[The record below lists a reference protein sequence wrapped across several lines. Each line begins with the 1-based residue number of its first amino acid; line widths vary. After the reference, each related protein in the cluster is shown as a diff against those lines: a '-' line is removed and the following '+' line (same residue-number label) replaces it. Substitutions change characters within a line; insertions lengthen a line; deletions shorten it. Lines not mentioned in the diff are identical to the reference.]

1 MMTEIS
7 LNILDVAENSVK
19 AKATLVTIDVT
30 ADIKENLLTVTIG
43 DNGCGMSDEQIKKV
57 IDPFYTT
64 RTTRKVGL
72 GVPFFKAAAEA
83 TGGSFSISSKLG
95 EGTLVTASFVLDSV
109 DRMPLGDIGAT
120 VHTLVTMHEEID
132 FLFTYKVEGEG
143 FSLDTRE
150 FREILGDISF
160 KSPEVSSY
168 IRDFLKENLNAVN
181 GEMII

>member
-19 AKATLVTIDVT
+19 AKASLITIDVSVSFS
-30 ADIKENLLTVTIG
+30 ENLLTVVIG
-43 DNGCGMSDEQIKKV
+43 DNGSGMNEEQVKSV
-57 IDPFYTT
+57 VDPFYTT

-72 GVPFFKAAAEA
+72 GVPFFKSAAEL

-95 EGTLVTASFVLDSV
+95 EGTTVSASFVLDSV
-109 DRMPLGDIGAT
+109 DRMPLGDICAT
-120 VHTLVTMHEEID
+120 IHTLVTMHEEID

-168 IRDFLKENLNAVN
+168 IRDFLKENINAVN
-181 GEMII
+181 GEKII

>member
-19 AKATLVTIDVT
+19 AKASLITIDVLVSFE
-30 ADIKENLLTVTIG
+30 KNLLTVVIG
-43 DNGCGMSDEQIKKV
+43 DNGCGMSEEQVKSV
-57 IDPFYTT
+57 TDPFYTT

-72 GVPFFKAAAEA
+72 GVPFFKSAAEL

-95 EGTLVTASFVLDSV
+95 EGTLVKANFVLDSV
-109 DRMPLGDIGAT
+109 DRMPLGDICAT
-120 VHTLVTMHEEID
+120 IHTLVTMHEEID
-132 FLFTYKVEGEG
+132 FLFTYKAFGKE

-168 IRDFLKENLNAVN
+168 IRDFLKENINAVN
-181 GEMII
+181 GEKII

>member
-19 AKATLVTIDVT
+19 AKATLVTIKVE
-30 ADIKENLLTVTIG
+30 AVFGKNLLTVTII
-43 DNGCGMSDEQIKKV
+43 DNGIGMSEEQVKRV

-72 GVPFFKAAAEA
+72 GVPFFKAAAEG
-83 TGGSFSISSKLG
+83 TGGSFSISSRPLV
-95 EGTLVTASFVLDSV
+95 GTTVTANFVLDSV

-120 VHTLVTMHEEID
+120 IHTLVTMHEEMD
-132 FLFTYKVEGEG
+132 FLFTYNVDGEE

-160 KSPEVSSY
+160 KSPEVSLY
-168 IRDFLKENLNAVN
+168 IRDFLKENINAVN
-181 GEMII
+181 GEKII